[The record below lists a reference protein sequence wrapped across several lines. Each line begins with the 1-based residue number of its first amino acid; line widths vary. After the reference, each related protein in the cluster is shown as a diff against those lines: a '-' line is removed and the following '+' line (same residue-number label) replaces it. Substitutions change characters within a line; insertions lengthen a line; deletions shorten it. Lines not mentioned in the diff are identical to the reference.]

1 MASPSK
7 SRSAT
12 HGLLPSPS
20 NTHNSPNPSDNID
33 LLLSLE
39 KVVSGENSPS
49 SNKKKR
55 TREETD
61 LSDSDVPQL
70 LRRSNR
76 NPRIGSGFNN
86 QPDNPVHI
94 ADEDVETD
102 VEVEERGGAAGVDPS
117 GYMRTHFLVFVIR
130 DLSSTPCVPRIPW
143 SS

>member
-7 SRSAT
+7 SRSVT
-12 HGLLPSPS
+12 HGSLPNPS
-20 NTHNSPNPSDNID
+20 NTPNSPNPSDNID

-39 KVVSGENSPS
+39 KVVSDENSPS

-70 LRRSNR
+70 RRRSNR

-86 QPDNPVHI
+86 QPEHPVHI
-94 ADEDVETD
+94 VEDVKDD
-102 VEVEERGGAAGVDPS
+102 VEVEGRDDPTGVGLAGIHEDPLSCFRDS
-117 GYMRTHFLVFVIR
+117 GL
-130 DLSSTPCVPRIPW
+130 IPD
-143 SS
+143 SVCT